1 MCEFAEQ
8 KTVIIEDIKFV
19 REMAKKEV
27 VIMEQMNRSDIGKYN
42 LFFRLKVEV
51 ACSGWNCCYEPL

>member
-1 MCEFAEQ
+1 MNMLDWLVVCEFAEQ

-27 VIMEQMNRSDIGKYN
+27 VIMEQNEQIRYWKI
-42 LFFRLKVEV
+42 
-51 ACSGWNCCYEPL
+51 